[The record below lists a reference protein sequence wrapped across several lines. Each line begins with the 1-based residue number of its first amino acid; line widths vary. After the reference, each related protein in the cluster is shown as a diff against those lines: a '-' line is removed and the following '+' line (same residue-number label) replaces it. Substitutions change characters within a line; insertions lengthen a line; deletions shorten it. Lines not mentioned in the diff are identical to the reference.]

1 MAVPEGAT
9 KLGTVG
15 IAYKDVYNELETYK
29 YANAVYYNG
38 STYIA
43 LIDNPAGF
51 PSNDGVNWRYLAQG
65 FMQQAISALT
75 VIDESG
81 ILGEVDA
88 EVNAQEFLS
97 KIAELEQGLE
107 DTKAN
112 KADILG
118 TLEEIVANTEGG
130 RIAGANAVSE
140 LNSNFVNCL
149 KKSDLLAS
157 ISTNTANPYN
167 LGASIKNYRYIYIK
181 VTADGN
187 TDTLFIQ
194 SSLCSNSEKHCYRC
208 WGNDSYYVEGH
219 IKFNSDTT
227 VTVTQDVVK
236 GWTGNPGAVVIYGI
250 N

>member
-15 IAYKDVYNELETYK
+15 IAYKGVYDELATYK

-51 PSNDGVNWRYLAQG
+51 PRNDGVNWRYLAQG
-65 FMQQAISALT
+65 FLQQAISALT

-112 KADILG
+112 KADVLDS
-118 TLEEIVANTEGG
+118 LEEIVANTEDG

-140 LNSNFVNCL
+140 LNSNLTDVGKYLSAYGF
-149 KKSDLLAS
+149 
-157 ISTNTANPYN
+157 STHANIAF
-167 LGASIKNYRYIYIK
+167 LEI
-181 VTADGN
+181 GN
-187 TDTLFIQ
+187 TSATRFRLQIDMAG
-194 SSLCSNSEKHCYRC
+194 SLILWKSIDSGKNWNIEKQ
-208 WGNDSYYVEGH
+208 
-219 IKFNSDTT
+219 F
-227 VTVTQDVVK
+227 
-236 GWTGNPGAVVIYGI
+236 
-250 N
+250 

>member
-15 IAYKDVYNELETYK
+15 IAYKGVYDELATYK

-43 LIDNPAGF
+43 LIDNPAGL

-65 FMQQAISALT
+65 FLQQAISALT

-107 DTKAN
+107 NTKAN
-112 KADILG
+112 KADILD

-140 LNSNFVNCL
+140 LNSNLKVNTYSIQLPSDWIGVCAL
-149 KKSDLLAS
+149 YEYGNIGFISFNAYCTNQLNDGSEYGLFSLSSFNFNKSAVG
-157 ISTNTANPYN
+157 IFKNNGANTTTIFAYLENGNFYLNPHGGSAEPN
-167 LGASIKNYRYIYIK
+167 NYIR
-181 VTADGN
+181 G
-187 TDTLFIQ
+187 TL
-194 SSLCSNSEKHCYRC
+194 
-208 WGNDSYYVEGH
+208 
-219 IKFNSDTT
+219 
-227 VTVTQDVVK
+227 VVFK
-236 GWTGNPGAVVIYGI
+236 
-250 N
+250 

>member
-15 IAYKDVYNELETYK
+15 IAYKGVYNELQTYK

-65 FMQQAISALT
+65 FLQQAISALT
-75 VIDESG
+75 VIDEIG
-81 ILGEVDA
+81 ILGEVNA

-112 KADILG
+112 KADTLD
-118 TLEEIVANTEGG
+118 TLEEIAANTEGG
-130 RIAGANAVSE
+130 RIAGALAVKE
-140 LNSNFVNCL
+140 LNSNFNNYEIKILTSTETTSNVGTFSFNYTNEL
-149 KKSDLLAS
+149 PNGGTLLLAY
-157 ISTNTANPYN
+157 TANSNYWCKLYGLSN
-167 LGASIKNYRYIYIK
+167 GNCVLGIADFNNQNSVNTQHTVYSYWLVKKNK
-181 VTADGN
+181 
-187 TDTLFIQ
+187 
-194 SSLCSNSEKHCYRC
+194 
-208 WGNDSYYVEGH
+208 
-219 IKFNSDTT
+219 
-227 VTVTQDVVK
+227 
-236 GWTGNPGAVVIYGI
+236 
-250 N
+250 